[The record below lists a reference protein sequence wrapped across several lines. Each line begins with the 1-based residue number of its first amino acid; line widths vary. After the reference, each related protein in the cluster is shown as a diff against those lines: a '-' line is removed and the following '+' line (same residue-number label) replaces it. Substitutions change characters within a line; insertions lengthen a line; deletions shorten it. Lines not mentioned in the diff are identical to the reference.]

1 MYEVAF
7 YIDGGEGTDRAEVFA
22 CAATEAAFRVDG
34 RDFHLG
40 IVWQG
45 HHCDCT
51 RGTIFSAVAAGYA
64 VFLWKAI
71 VLDPDGVSG
80 SDGGLLLACDGLDSS
95 GWANFAAF
103 GTFGTAISVFK
114 SHFGLHEGGEFG
126 RRSQYA
132 VGTGSHAEL
141 TAGAFVGERTQTH

>member
-7 YIDGGEGTDRAEVFA
+7 HIDGGEGAYRAEVFA

-34 RDFHLG
+34 RDFYLG
-40 IVWQG
+40 IVGQG
-45 HHCDCT
+45 YHCDCA
-51 RGTIFSAVAAGYA
+51 RGTMFGAVATGYA

-114 SHFGLHEGGEFG
+114 SHFRLHEGSKVGG
-126 RRSQYA
+126 RPQYT
-132 VGTGSHAEL
+132 VWTGGYAEL
-141 TAGAFVGERTQTH
+141 AAGAFA